1 MRLRAMLYQ
10 SPEDPPGTVR
20 PAILLI
26 DRADEP
32 DLLLVSQEAMPPG
45 QAETT
50 GLEAMAHMRACLV
63 TLGYRRQE
71 ETNGHVTG
79 N

>member
-1 MRLRAMLYQ
+1 MKLRAMLYQ

-20 PAILLI
+20 PAVLLL

-32 DLLLVSQEAMPPG
+32 DLLLVSQESMALE
-45 QAETT
+45 QAEAI